1 MDEFIILYIYLPV
14 ANEYVIAHVMPLAT
28 LTSNGSMMAPTS
40 GASTFPMISIRWTTD
55 SFPWPCSLCAD
66 FMAILYS
73 GRASLSVDWIC
84 CTFPADSVD
93 CTADS
98 DAADV
103 GTSGRANVHPVNAN
117 TISKVHL
124 ILMDFC
130 TKISIISRLVF
141 KYRYIIILLLLL

>member
-1 MDEFIILYIYLPV
+1 MDEFNILCIYLPV

-40 GASTFPMISIRWTTD
+40 GASTFPMIRIRWTID

-93 CTADS
+93 STADF
-98 DAADV
+98 DTADV
-103 GTSGRANVHPVNAN
+103 GTSGRANVQPVNAN
-117 TISKVHL
+117 VTSKVHL
-124 ILMDFC
+124 NLIDFC
-130 TKISIISRLVF
+130 IKISILID
-141 KYRYIIILLLLL
+141 